1 MASRVE
7 KFYENAPHLATP
19 QVVDPARVK
28 TGAEEEKSGIGGVAD
43 DIGSTIV
50 NTVAPF
56 LQGLTGGLVGA
67 QAGRL
72 GVGNQVSSAVA
83 QQATQTQPFQ
93 TLQNMEGTNEGVQT
107 AAVAPIGAT
116 LAGLDY
122 GYRGMNTGIGGTVLL
137 TGAGIA
143 EAQKATASVFNR
155 EDTITNPNPLFR
167 DGFQLEDLSNTYKEV
182 WDQKITAGQAIATNV
197 GRGGMNMIDFVSN
210 GRAQAAVN
218 EWIMEET
225 ERQMMNPLN
234 TGERRADGMSLLGWN
249 VGLHSDFNVFN
260 DRERKSAYNQGV
272 GRWITGASD
281 AAIAWWLGPEVIAA
295 KVAGKGLK
303 TLFQQSYDSLADLRK
318 ASDDFA
324 AGLAKDNGDE
334 FATVVDDV
342 TGETRQVKARYT
354 PIYKLAK
361 SLTKM
366 SEEQVLRH
374 KIAKSSTDAA
384 LVSRVLGRS
393 TTVEGTVL
401 RMRAMQGDQAAV
413 KQLFDQDIIAADA
426 LSLQTQRAKRLDE
439 ILGKLDDSNA
449 DSSFDEAVA
458 NLRLERD
465 RLDEVLAK
473 AKEESEELRSAL
485 TGFSR
490 DSMRPNRVR
499 LNTIS
504 VSKLDFGANSVQR
517 MERQAKKAADRSA
530 GLNYRVDEFKTGG
543 SFGRVIRVFKAEGA
557 RWRSMRQNGLVD
569 LNNPNDLLAEI
580 DAAFQTRF
588 FRKLM
593 SKYGSEA
600 RLPRI
605 NPETGVV
612 ENTGMRVTEL
622 REQTVRQLIDAESAT
637 ERFAVVERFNELM
650 NKALQDAYQ
659 LDADRSKD
667 IINKYRTFRNAAYNE
682 VEEKGALQD
691 SDGSIA
697 VLEDLQSMLAERAV
711 VDDLT
716 FLETIYRI
724 ERGSRRAKGNKFGTG
739 AYAKFDAIWRPLVL
753 LRLGYTQRNVAE
765 GWLRELAAFGT
776 LGVMK
781 DVRAAVAADGETP
794 LMAWATR
801 LNNTAESTKAVLRR
815 FTVGGQRKIQRQI
828 EQNRNVAKHRLSL
841 AQQAQKEA
849 DDFEAQM
856 VKIRE
861 KRRKQ
866 MEKQAVEDDRELA
879 GIGAAVTWDR
889 VDTAARGRVT
899 EWADTAEEVII
910 PVQYMEPITA
920 VTTQGVRRARVGYAF
935 DDAAEAN
942 QRQLTSGDIPT
953 ESVLDPDAALASEIP
968 GNPEFFN
975 SFKPF
980 LPKEQAD
987 EMDNI
992 LLDLNNPDTTL
1003 GDDALARLDEMAGE
1017 GFANMAATQ
1026 MREGR
1031 VIFRIVDSDNTGN
1044 GIYERVWSPDDIT
1057 PDDLYTGNLVS
1068 TTQEQLA
1075 EGAQYVRAQT
1085 YGRSVDLRVDADR
1098 ELDRLAKFDEGP
1110 AAADSMTPQ
1119 QQMDWETNFA
1129 GKILDMFA
1137 DPQQYRQSL
1146 DGPVSDNWNASREL
1160 DMNIRF
1166 AKEAEDEYFQLLEN
1180 GATGK
1185 ELEFAKYRMESRW
1198 GRVEDELVDVSAM
1211 IDFINQDPEFA
1222 AAVATQLWVRSA
1234 PEETRKILEE
1244 AGMLADSDILR
1255 KMRKAQTN
1263 RQREKDRLRQ
1273 EYAVERDAM
1282 IEDAERVAPLLD
1294 EIGSD
1299 LRLFHGGSR
1308 VPDDTLLP
1316 NPKPAGDAGGAY
1328 RGVGFYMT
1336 RDSGIASEYLVGPKG
1351 GENAFFG
1358 RAVGREGEEPVLY
1371 AIRSDETMAQ
1381 QFMDLD
1387 EAIGDPNLDRYLEDL
1402 FEHMR
1407 SREAADVDFDNAWLE
1422 VEDNV
1427 RVKYNNDLTPLT
1439 PGKEPRTEPLN
1450 VNDYREAFIKFFQD
1464 RKIEAG
1470 VDPED
1475 ADYAAQML
1483 WVNASREVDG
1493 GVLGVRHLGGKNLGS
1508 RDHDVYIWY
1517 GDQYEELMLEPV
1529 QSLSTRAVAMQDV
1542 YNKIKRLTVRQEEG
1556 SIPLRRYGKFA
1567 RFDPEKFDLATMP
1580 GPVVERLGRA
1590 MSTNNGIGRVK
1601 VNDSNNPYGW
1611 TWMVNPESVVSGAD
1625 NNLDRALPGEFVGDN
1640 LVNNKMRIFMDQES
1654 ALDPAV
1660 WSPGAMSND
1669 ELLGFFG
1676 GNQAAVDFVTGKSDE
1691 VLQGLSRQVSDPAVM
1706 GNKSGIKA
1714 ERKLAKTQQDEAL
1727 VDVINFM
1734 DQMGYTHL
1742 QVGGTNSQRILSVSE
1757 MLGRSRT
1764 GAAYRGRLDS
1774 DRVDDMTT
1782 FSLANDPEYQKMV
1795 NDLDQLKQE
1804 AFEKTGALEE
1814 IDSEA
1819 QMLYEMLESV
1829 TRVKKRE
1836 ARPTR
1841 ARGYGE
1847 EKFATRA
1854 GGRARVLG
1862 PMNANNEGS
1871 AYAQMVSADRRNQ
1884 MDLLGYAD
1892 RDMRALQRTQREM
1905 DYKPDS
1911 PMYWEALAREIN
1923 NMYRNDPVAM
1933 KILERDIPIGAP
1945 LNDVAPI
1952 LDEILGEL
1960 TTTDRGRAWLRDIAG
1975 VEDFRGMVDSGVLT
1989 DDAMNIGRET
1999 VYKIYEK
2006 LDMLGRKG
2014 GINGTTSR
2022 EFLDT
2027 LAAGEVSARWLK
2039 SNLGWRSDM
2048 PAIRDFMYVDPGM
2061 SVWQKGVSTMMRKL
2075 GTTPENRLVR
2085 HPFYRARWRESMQGQ
2100 LDLVA
2105 EQKRAADPNWDGM
2118 FTDAEINSIQSIA
2131 KREAVKQ
2138 THETLY
2144 TINRLSTP
2152 AHVFR
2157 FVIPFFPAWASTMR
2171 FWLMRMPMEK
2181 PESIARYA
2189 MAFDSPERIGM
2200 MYDRQGDQVDPAA
2213 QEGNLVPALFESIA
2227 GKFGGSDDKQMV
2239 IQMSPSI
2246 AKKVSPFLGG
2256 QDTLKISKGSLDMM
2270 LQGDFFFMP
2279 GFGPAV
2285 TVPVQWLASQAP
2297 AVTAKLEA
2305 GFFGTRSQA
2314 AEGEEVPWDGTALG
2328 MGKVLSDTVTQA
2340 MVNSVIPF
2348 GVTKEKT
2355 GSRIVE
2361 GQVVPPWIDK
2371 VFRAIWQ
2378 DGAAFSNTTNAMY
2391 RNEIIEWELSGRTTP
2406 EPNFFDSVNKARNF
2420 FLFRAAVN
2428 LTAPFAPSFDSK
2440 FKFYVDEWRR
2450 LERESREF
2458 YEANPQQFVAQYG
2471 DDSSPYT
2478 VALDTFLDSY
2488 GEEYYA
2494 ATKSLSGNSSGMG
2507 PNVGEY
2513 EIVNDNPRLTAQLA
2527 GLGDENDASFVT
2539 MLSRPFSETVNTRA
2553 GYDQSVYAWQF
2564 DRPIKGAPGKFF
2576 RESSRF
2582 REDMRVD
2589 MDVELGWREFERQ
2602 MAIIEPDLEIL
2613 EQVPINDLQMRQQ
2626 QQVAAK
2632 YGFSDVDEARRR
2644 VGNAA
2649 TEVRKVVANQIGQN
2663 NPRWLEKYNSGWGVN
2678 WMKAEKG
2685 IELMLSDERLM
2696 AQVDKLPEDHPAR
2709 TYFTAIE
2716 FFQQNRAELQNLM
2729 VKLNQEQGRSLSVNS
2744 RDGEVYMA
2752 AYREIVRQAK
2762 QLDPSGNFA
2771 DMFERYFGGDRLI
2784 ANGQVVV
2791 Q

>member
-7 KFYENAPHLATP
+7 KFYENAPHLAKP
-19 QVVDPARVK
+19 QVVDPARAE
-28 TGAEEEKSGIGGVAD
+28 TGAEEEQSGIGGVAD

-72 GVGNQVSSAVA
+72 GVGNEVSSAVA

-93 TLQNMEGTNEGVQT
+93 TLQNAEGTNKGVQ
-107 AAVAPIGAT
+107 AAALAPIGAT

-122 GYRGMNTGIGGTVLL
+122 GYRGMNTGLGGTVLL

-143 EAQKATASVFNR
+143 EAQKAGASLFNR

-167 DGFQLEDLSNTYKEV
+167 DGIDLTDIGDTYREV
-182 WDQKITAGQAIATNV
+182 WNQEITAGQAIATNV
-197 GRGGMNMIDFVSN
+197 GRGGMNMIDFITN
-210 GRAQAAVN
+210 GRAQAAAN

-225 ERQMMNPLN
+225 QRQMMNPQN
-234 TGERRADGMSLLGWN
+234 MGDRRADGLSLLGWN

-260 DRERKSAYNQGV
+260 DRERKSAFNQGV

-281 AAIAWWLGPEVIAA
+281 AAIAWWLGPEVIGA
-295 KVAGKGLK
+295 KVAGKGFK

-342 TGETRQVKARYT
+342 TGETRQVEARYT

-366 SEEQVLRH
+366 DEKQVLRH
-374 KIAKSSTDAA
+374 KIAKTSTDAA
-384 LVSRVLGRS
+384 LVARVLGRS
-393 TTVEGTVL
+393 TTVEGTAL
-401 RMRAMQGDQAAV
+401 RIRAMQGDQAAV
-413 KQLFDQDIIAADA
+413 KQLFDQDAVAADA
-426 LSLQTQRAKRLDE
+426 LNLQKERARQLDA
-439 ILGKLDDSNA
+439 IIGKMDESNPDA
-449 DSSFDEAVA
+449 SFNEAIE

-465 RLDEVLAK
+465 RLDEVIAQ

-490 DSMRPNRVR
+490 DSMMPNRVR

-517 MERQAKKAADRSA
+517 MERQAKKAADRSS
-530 GLNYRVDEFKTGG
+530 GINYRVDEFKTGG

-580 DAAFQTRF
+580 DAAFETRF
-588 FRKLM
+588 FRKMM
-593 SKYGSEA
+593 SKQGSEA

-605 NPETGVV
+605 NEETGAV
-612 ENTGMRVTEL
+612 EYTGMKVSEL
-622 REQTVRQLIDAESAT
+622 RERVIQDLIDAESAT
-637 ERFAVVERFNELM
+637 ERFAVVQRFNAVM
-650 NKALQDAYQ
+650 NQALRDAYE
-659 LDADRSKD
+659 LDTNRAEE
-667 IINKYRTFRNAAYNE
+667 IVEKYRTYRNAAYNE
-682 VEEKGALQD
+682 IREKGALRD

-716 FLETIYRI
+716 FLETVYRM

-739 AYAKFDAIWRPLVL
+739 IYAKFDQVWRPLVL

-781 DVRAAVAADGETP
+781 DVRAAVAADGDTA
-794 LMAWATR
+794 LMAWANR
-801 LNNTAESTKAVLRR
+801 LNNTAESTRAVLRR
-815 FTVGGQRKIQRQI
+815 FTVGGQRKIQKQI
-828 EQNRNVAKHRLSL
+828 EQNRRIAALRLER

-849 DDFEAQM
+849 DDFEAKM
-856 VKIRE
+856 AKIRE

-879 GIGAAVTWDR
+879 AIGASVTWDR

-920 VTTQGVRRARVGYAF
+920 VTTKGVRRARVGYAF
-935 DDAAEAN
+935 DDATEAN
-942 QRQLTSGDIPT
+942 QRQLLAGDIPT
-953 ESVLDPDAALASEIP
+953 EGIVDPDAALASEIP

-980 LPKEQAD
+980 LSKEQAD
-987 EMDNI
+987 EMDNL

-1003 GDDALARLDEMAGE
+1003 GDDALARLDEMAEE
-1017 GFANMAATQ
+1017 GFANMVATQ

-1031 VIFRIVDSDNTGN
+1031 VIFRIVDTDNVGD
-1044 GIYERVWSPDDIT
+1044 GIYERVWSPDEIT
-1057 PDDLYTGNLVS
+1057 PNDLYDGGIVS

-1098 ELDRLAKFDEGP
+1098 QLERLAKFEEGP
-1110 AAADSMTPQ
+1110 TATESMTPQ
-1119 QQMDWETNFA
+1119 QNLNWEVNFA
-1129 GKILDMFA
+1129 ADILDMFDDEA
-1137 DPQQYRQSL
+1137 ARLASKDPDLPTVPPSRGASL
-1146 DGPVSDNWNASREL
+1146 RRALRDAEEQ
-1160 DMNIRF
+1160 
-1166 AKEAEDEYFQLLEN
+1166 EAEYNRLLEEN
-1180 GATGK
+1180 PTSIYTR
-1185 ELEFAKYRMESRW
+1185 EAKYRMDVANEK
-1198 GRVEDELVDVSAM
+1198 VEDELLEVSAL
-1211 IDFINQDPEFA
+1211 IDEINQDPEFA
-1222 AAVATQLWVRSA
+1222 AAVATQLWVRNA
-1234 PEETRKILEE
+1234 PEETRQILEE
-1244 AGMLADSDILR
+1244 AGMLADSDTLR
-1255 KMRKAQTN
+1255 KMMKANKNNRRRKDDLVA
-1263 RQREKDRLRQ
+1263 R
-1273 EYAVERDAM
+1273 YAEERDEMVAQ
-1282 IEDAERVAPLLD
+1282 AERVAPLLD

-1316 NPKPAGDAGGAY
+1316 NPKPPGEGGGAY

-1336 RDSGIASEYLVGPKG
+1336 RDSGIAGEYAVGAP
-1351 GENAFFG
+1351 NDPRAFYG
-1358 RAVGREGEEPVLY
+1358 RAVTRTDEEPVYY
-1371 AIRSDETMAQ
+1371 AIRMDETTAQ

-1387 EAIGDPNLDRYLEDL
+1387 EEVTDPQTMQYLEDL

-1407 SREAADVDFDNAWLE
+1407 LREAPDEAFDNAWIEAEETAQAIYLDQTMPMG
-1422 VEDNV
+1422 VQ
-1427 RVKYNNDLTPLT
+1427 
-1439 PGKEPRTEPLN
+1439 EPRTGGMN
-1450 VNDYREAFIKFFQD
+1450 INDYREAFIKFFAE
-1464 RKIEAG
+1464 RKIVDG

-1475 ADYAAQML
+1475 AEYAAQML
-1483 WVNASREVDG
+1483 WVNAAREVDG
-1493 GVLGVRHLGGKNLGS
+1493 GVLGVRHLGGRNIGT

-1529 QSLSTRAVAMQDV
+1529 ESLTTRSVALQDV
-1542 YNKIKRLTVRQEEG
+1542 YKKIEQLTVNIDEAMPVIKRMQAFG
-1556 SIPLRRYGKFA
+1556 
-1567 RFDPEKFDLATMP
+1567 RFDPAKFDLATMP

-1590 MSTNNGIGRVK
+1590 MSTDNGIGRFK

-1611 TWMVNPESVVSGAD
+1611 TWLVNPESVVAGAD

-1654 ALDPAV
+1654 ELDPAV

-1669 ELLGFFG
+1669 ELLEFFN

-1691 VLQGLSRQVSDPAVM
+1691 VLTKLSRQINDPAVM

-1742 QVGGTNSQRILSVSE
+1742 QIGGTNSQRIVSVSE

-1774 DRVDDMTT
+1774 DRVEDMTT

-1795 NDLDQLKQE
+1795 TQLEELKQE
-1804 AFEKTGALEE
+1804 AFEKNGALEE
-1814 IDSEA
+1814 IDAEA
-1819 QMLYEMLESV
+1819 RMLSEMLESV
-1829 TRVKKRE
+1829 TRVKNRGK
-1836 ARPTR
+1836 RPTR
-1841 ARGYGE
+1841 AKGYGME
-1847 EKFATRA
+1847 DFSARA

-1892 RDMRALQRTQREM
+1892 RDMRNLRRTMAEM
-1905 DYKPDS
+1905 DYTPNS
-1911 PMYWEALAREIN
+1911 PMYWEALARQIN

-1945 LNDVAPI
+1945 LNDVAPV
-1952 LDEILGEL
+1952 LDEILAEL
-1960 TTTDRGRAWLRDIAG
+1960 TTTDRGRAWLRDIG
-1975 VEDFRGMVDSGVLT
+1975 NVEDFRGMVDSGQLT
-1989 DDAMNIGRET
+1989 EDAMTAGRET
-1999 VYKIYEK
+1999 IYKIYEK
-2006 LDMLGRKG
+2006 LTMLGSKG

-2048 PAIRDFMYVDPGM
+2048 PAIRDFMYTDPGM
-2061 SVWQKGVSTMMRKL
+2061 NWYQRGVSTMMRKL

-2100 LDLVA
+2100 LDLLA
-2105 EQKRAADPNWDGM
+2105 EQKRARDPNWDGF
-2118 FTDAEINSIQSIA
+2118 FTDAEVNSMQSVA

-2171 FWLMRMPMEK
+2171 FWLLRMPMEK

-2200 MYDRQGDQVDPAA
+2200 MYDRRGEQVDPAA
-2213 QEGNLVPALFESIA
+2213 QEGNLVPALFESVA
-2227 GKFGGSDDKQMV
+2227 GKFAGSDDKQMV
-2239 IQMSPSI
+2239 IQMSPGI

-2256 QDTLKISKGSLDMM
+2256 QETIKISKGSLDMM

-2285 TVPVQWLASQAP
+2285 TVPAQWLASQAP

-2314 AEGEEVPWDGTALG
+2314 AEGEEIPWDGTALG

-2371 VFRAIWQ
+2371 VLRAIWQ

-2406 EPNFFDSVNKARNF
+2406 EPNFFDAVNKARNF

-2450 LERESREF
+2450 LERESRDF
-2458 YEANPQQFVAQYG
+2458 YEANPQQFAAQYG
-2471 DDSSPYT
+2471 QDSSPYT

-2513 EIVNDNPRLTAQLA
+2513 EIVNNNPRLTAQLA

-2644 VGNAA
+2644 VDQAA
-2649 TEVRKVVANQIGQN
+2649 QEVRKVVANQVGQN
-2663 NPRWLEKYNSGWGVN
+2663 NPRWLEAYNSGWGVN

-2685 IELMLSDERLM
+2685 IELMLNDESLM
-2696 AQVDKLPEDHPAR
+2696 RQVSNLPEDHPAR
-2709 TYFTAIE
+2709 TYFNALE
-2716 FFQQNRAELQNLM
+2716 FFQQGRADLQNLM
-2729 VKLNQEQGRSLSVNS
+2729 IKLNQQQGASLSVNS
-2744 RDGEVYMA
+2744 RDGEIYMA
-2752 AYREIVRQAK
+2752 YYREMVRQAK
-2762 QLDPSGNFA
+2762 MLDPSGNFA

-2784 ANGQVVV
+2784 ANGQVVS